1 MLPIYASGCATCC
14 GGGRALL
21 IWKMKTGKMQR
32 VVECVASYKLQL
44 LLLLLWLLQVP
55 HSALS
60 IPGSVER
67 FIHLLQVLRLPLTLH
82 THFVF
87 TFIYRFLKQIL
98 N

>member
-1 MLPIYASGCATCC
+1 MLSIYASGC
-14 GGGRALL
+14 GGRALL

-44 LLLLLWLLQVP
+44 LPWLLQVP

-60 IPGSVER
+60 ILGSVER